1 MVKIGM
7 AKRYNQVI
15 CAICGKHF
23 NPQNEGFVREGKLIC
38 ADCWRKHYADKEHKR
53 DFERN

>member
-23 NPQNEGFVREGKLIC
+23 NSQNEGFVREGKLIC

-53 DFERN
+53 K